1 MTLPVLTAVT
11 GHWEAALVSGLE
23 RTGGQVT
30 VVRRCV
36 DLPDLLAAAVTG
48 QARAVVVSA
57 GLRRL
62 DSEAFARL
70 AGAGLAVVALV
81 EPGDEAAQRRL
92 HQLGIDEVL
101 PAGALATDV
110 AAAVA
115 RAVTKDDVR
124 RQARAR
130 DPRVGQLLAD
140 PADALPAARPVEAP
154 DPSPVAAGG
163 LVAVWGP
170 TGAPGRT
177 TVAVT
182 LAAELAGLGLTTVL
196 ADADTYGGSVAQVLG
211 LLDEAPGLAA
221 AARAADH
228 GTLDLDQLAR
238 TAPVVATRLR
248 VLTGISRP
256 QRWPELRGVALAR
269 VFELSR
275 LLAAWTVVDCG
286 FGIELDE
293 ELSFDTASPRRNGAT
308 LVALEAADTIIAV
321 GSADPVGLQRLV
333 RSLSELAELMPRAVP
348 VVVVNRV
355 RASAVGG
362 PADARVREA
371 LARYAGIEDPLL
383 VPDDRPALDAALLA
397 GRTLTEM
404 SATSPARLALAAL
417 ARSVSGVQE
426 PQRVIRWRVGARQ
439 IATTRHRARGAG
451 RR

>member
-1 MTLPVLTAVT
+1 
-11 GHWEAALVSGLE
+11 
-23 RTGGQVT
+23 
-30 VVRRCV
+30 
-36 DLPDLLAAAVTG
+36 
-48 QARAVVVSA
+48 
-57 GLRRL
+57 
-62 DSEAFARL
+62 
-70 AGAGLAVVALV
+70 
-81 EPGDEAAQRRL
+81 
-92 HQLGIDEVL
+92 VL

-130 DPRVGQLLAD
+130 DPRGPRDPRLGELLAD
-140 PADALPAARPVEAP
+140 PADALPAARPVQAP
-154 DPSPVAAGG
+154 DPGPVAAGG

-182 LAAELAGLGLTTVL
+182 LAAELARLGLTTVL

-269 VFELSR
+269 VFALSR

-308 LVALEAADTIIAV
+308 LVALEAADTVIAV

-333 RSLSELAELMPRAVP
+333 RSLSELAELMPGVVP

-362 PADARVREA
+362 PAEARVREA
-371 LARYAGIEDPLL
+371 LARYAGVEDPVL

-397 GRTLTEM
+397 GRTLSEM
-404 SATSPARLALAAL
+404 SVTSPARLALAAL
-417 ARSVSGVQE
+417 ARSVSGVPE
-426 PQRVIRWRVGARQ
+426 PPRVIRWRVGARQ